1 MKKIL
6 FSIFSFVSLVWLTG
20 TSISAQYLQKVVTP
34 SDKDF
39 PYETRESEV
48 GDNEKLGAQMTEQVM
63 KTDGML
69 PKLLQILWLNPAT
82 YLQNPD
88 TPAALIYIR
97 GIINLLLGLTSFIAL
112 IMVIF
117 SFYLLFFSEDAK
129 GMDKVKKNLKGVAI
143 ALIILGLSRSIV
155 SFIFNFYQTQI
166 VL

>member
-1 MKKIL
+1 
-6 FSIFSFVSLVWLTG
+6 
-20 TSISAQYLQKVVTP
+20 
-34 SDKDF
+34 
-39 PYETRESEV
+39 
-48 GDNEKLGAQMTEQVM
+48 MTEQVM